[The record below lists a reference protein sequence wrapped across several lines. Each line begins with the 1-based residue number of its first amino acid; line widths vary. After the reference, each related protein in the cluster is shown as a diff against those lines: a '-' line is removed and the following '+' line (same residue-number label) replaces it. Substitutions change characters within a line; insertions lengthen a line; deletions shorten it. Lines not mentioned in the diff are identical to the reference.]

1 MSSTHT
7 SRSTGYYAKFFIY
20 IEEESKSG
28 AFLQRLTDD
37 STQNSEFMDI
47 NVVHSFGDN
56 NRDPAKCEEGH
67 EISNIYGGGEN
78 EAIINCKECKL
89 SMNSIQKAAQKKT
102 GYNVTN
108 LSLIY

>member
-89 SMNSIQKAAQKKT
+89 SMNSI
-102 GYNVTN
+102 
-108 LSLIY
+108 